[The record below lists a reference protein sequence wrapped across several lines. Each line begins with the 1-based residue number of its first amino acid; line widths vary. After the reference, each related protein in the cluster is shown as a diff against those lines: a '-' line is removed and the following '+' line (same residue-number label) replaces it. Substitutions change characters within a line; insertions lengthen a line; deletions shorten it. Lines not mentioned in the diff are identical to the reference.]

1 MGSHMLWQASR
12 VRVERVLASGRQREA
27 RYCKTVDRLSTGYCT
42 VKNSRSAT
50 RRRSVERRR
59 TMLSEMSAV
68 VSGEREATAASDR
81 SP

>member
-1 MGSHMLWQASR
+1 MLRRVSH
-12 VRVERVLASGRQREA
+12 VRVERASASWWQREA

-50 RRRSVERRR
+50 RRMSVERRR
-59 TMLSEMSAV
+59 TMLSEMRAV